1 MLLVENGEVFAPS
14 PLGRQSILIASGRIE
29 AIGVDGAALAR
40 AGVEVETIDATG
52 CILIPGLVDPHAHL
66 IGGSGEKGF
75 ASQTPEISASELLR
89 AGITTVAGTLG
100 ADTTTRTMAAL
111 LAKVKALRGEGL
123 SAFAW
128 TGGYDARTLI
138 SSLRD
143 DIILIDEIIGAGE
156 LAIADARGQQYSAA
170 ELARFA
176 SDCYVAGTLTGK
188 AGLLHLHVG
197 DGDERLRIIRDVL
210 EQFDVKP
217 QTFYATHVE
226 RSERLMREAIELTK
240 RSMPIDVDV
249 YDEDLVQWLRF
260 YREHHG
266 DPALITASSDAAINS
281 PQTLFAQLMA
291 CVKEKVAPFEEVI
304 AIATR
309 NTARILKINA
319 GEIARGRIGHL
330 LLVDAPSYELRTVI
344 CAGRVVFR
352 DGALV
357 MREQFLAE
365 SNRSI
370 ALRGEKVKS

>member
-1 MLLVENGEVFAPS
+1 MLLVENGEVFAPE

-29 AIGVDGAALAR
+29 SIGADGAALAR

-52 CILIPGLVDPHAHL
+52 CIVMPGLIDPHAHL

-89 AGITTVAGTLG
+89 AGITTVVGTLG
-100 ADTTTRTMAAL
+100 ADTTTRTMPAL

-128 TGGYDARTLI
+128 TGGYDARTLM
-138 SSLRD
+138 SSIRD
-143 DIILIDEIIGAGE
+143 DVVLIEEIIGAGE
-156 LAIADARGQQYSAA
+156 VAIADPRGQQYSAA

-176 SDCYVAGTLTGK
+176 ADCYVAGTLTGK

-197 DGDERLRIIRDVL
+197 DGTQRLRIIRDVI

-217 QTFYATHVE
+217 EALYPTHVE
-226 RSERLMREAIELTK
+226 RSERLMREAIDLTK
-240 RSMPIDVDV
+240 RGMPIDVDV
-249 YDEDLVQWLRF
+249 YDEDLVRWLRF
-260 YREHHG
+260 YREHGG
-266 DPALITASSDAAINS
+266 DPALLTASSDAAINS
-281 PQTLFAQLMA
+281 PHTLFEQLMA
-291 CVKEKVAPFEEVI
+291 CVRETIAPFEEAI
-304 AIATR
+304 TIATS
-309 NTARILKINA
+309 NTARVLKINA
-319 GEIARGRIGHL
+319 GMIERGRIGHL
-330 LLVDAPSYELRTVI
+330 LLVDAASYELRTVV
-344 CAGRVVFR
+344 CAGRVVMR

-370 ALRGEKVKS
+370 VLRGEKVKS